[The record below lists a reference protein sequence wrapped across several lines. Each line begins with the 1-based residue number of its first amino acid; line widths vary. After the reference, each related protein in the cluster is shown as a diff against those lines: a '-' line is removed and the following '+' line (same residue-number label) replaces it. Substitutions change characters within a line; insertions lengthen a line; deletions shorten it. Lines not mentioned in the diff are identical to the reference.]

1 MIANSTSGNL
11 TTSHPKAQ
19 PPGHRIVKRHA
30 HPHKRFPWGRL
41 IAAVLGGVAI
51 GAAALWLLASM
62 NGPAGKP
69 EPSPEALLKQ
79 MREAAAGGVE
89 SPHIFGGALRF
100 DPNEGVVVAELVPQ
114 KACVQAGWSL
124 VRGGVL
130 TVNGVTPQRVS
141 AALLADL
148 CSRNPAGATLEWAA
162 R

>member
-1 MIANSTSGNL
+1 MIA
-11 TTSHPKAQ
+11 A
-19 PPGHRIVKRHA
+19 I
-30 HPHKRFPWGRL
+30 
-41 IAAVLGGVAI
+41 LGGVAI

-79 MREAAAGGVE
+79 MREAATGSVE
-89 SPHIFGGALRF
+89 APHIFGGALRF
-100 DPNEGVVVAELVPQ
+100 DPNEGVVVAEQVPQ
-114 KACVQAGWSL
+114 KACVQVGWSL

-148 CSRNPAGATLEWAA
+148 CSRNPAGATLEWAP